1 MLFTLIMKLMH
12 TLADDDITLAELGR
26 RETSCGSSCSM
37 NCAISVLSCTH
48 RQLSVMAASRTTYKN
63 SGWKEL
69 VWQRNKNNTHAYIVH
84 NGIKLKPIFGLQ
96 QYSCIYSIH
105 VHVIC
110 FSCKNSNLGPKIFQ
124 RFPHRSFKR
133 TKEHDEWCTI
143 NNWNLCKSSKFF
155 EGSHSIIPVILRVG
169 KCVLYTGNGL
179 FHICHCQYLV
189 VDKVKDKIISRMEMT
204 NKTAIDWLGV
214 YYVLYM
220 YLSTGK

>member
-1 MLFTLIMKLMH
+1 MMTSLWLSWVEGRPVVGVAAQWIVPFLFLAAH
-12 TLADDDITLAELGR
+12 TD
-26 RETSCGSSCSM
+26 
-37 NCAISVLSCTH
+37 NSVLWPPHAPPT
-48 RQLSVMAASRTTYKN
+48 RIVVGKN
-63 SGWKEL
+63 LCDKEI
-69 VWQRNKNNTHAYIVH
+69 RIINNTHAYMYIVH

-96 QYSCIYSIH
+96 QYSCIYSI
-105 VHVIC
+105 HVIC

-189 VDKVKDKIISRMEMT
+189 VDKVKI
-204 NKTAIDWLGV
+204 
-214 YYVLYM
+214 
-220 YLSTGK
+220 